1 MRKPVPFYQGLLTKL
16 IVSLFLMLV
25 GHIFL
30 AGATADAQA
39 VRAEL
44 TEDIRPE
51 QRLITQLKPRR
62 WLSSHFA
69 GHPLVGT
76 VWRGH
81 GERSSW
87 RDLSDG
93 LRNARFVLLGEVH
106 TNADHHLLQARVIEA
121 LASLGRKPVV
131 VWEMISQNHQA
142 VLDSPGLTTAES
154 VRALNKE
161 LNWANSGWPQWSMYE
176 PIALA
181 AVAYGL
187 PMRGAA
193 LDQQFVR
200 GLPRAGKD
208 GLSEEVINRL
218 HLAEPLSDANNQSML
233 DALDKGHCG
242 LVPKESLAPMQW
254 VQRARDGAMA
264 DAMLRTSDRDDANK
278 DNQESVLI
286 AGNGHIRKDWGV
298 PAVLSR
304 AATVRSEDTAILSIA
319 QIEVSE
325 GELDPADYVDIQTR
339 GSLYDFVVFTPR
351 SEIKDHCA
359 ELRKRFKR

>member
-1 MRKPVPFYQGLLTKL
+1 MRKPVPINQGLLTKL

-233 DALDKGHCG
+233 DSLDKGHCG

-278 DNQESVLI
+278 ENQESVLI